1 MYCRNCNAQNPE
13 NSRYCNYCGA
23 PLCDDCVPPDRELT
37 PPLNNSTAI
46 ISLIMNIVIFNI
58 VGLIFAILS
67 LVNYND
73 YEAALRTGNFLLAE
87 NRKNASKRYSKA
99 AFIAAGIILVIGI
112 VAVVIFFVWT
122 SIFSV
127 GVFQTIFGESI
138 NCRI

>member
-23 PLCDDCVPPDRELT
+23 PLGDCVPPDREQT
-37 PPLNNSTAI
+37 SPLNNSTAI

-87 NRKNASKRYSKA
+87 NRKNHCL
-99 AFIAAGIILVIGI
+99 I
-112 VAVVIFFVWT
+112 
-122 SIFSV
+122 
-127 GVFQTIFGESI
+127 
-138 NCRI
+138 

>member
-23 PLCDDCVPPDRELT
+23 PLGDCVPPDRELT

-99 AFIAAGIILVIGI
+99 AFIVAGIFLVIGI
-112 VAVVIFFVWT
+112 IAVVIFFVWT

>member
-23 PLCDDCVPPDRELT
+23 PLGDCVPPDRELT

-46 ISLIMNIVIFNI
+46 ISLIVNIVIFNI

-73 YEAALRTGNFLLAE
+73 YEAALRKGNFLLAE

-99 AFIAAGIILVIGI
+99 AFIVAGIFLVIGI
-112 VAVVIFFVWT
+112 IAVVIFFVWT

-127 GVFQTIFGESI
+127 GVFRTIFGEII
-138 NCRI
+138 NC

>member
-23 PLCDDCVPPDRELT
+23 PLGDDCVPPDRELT

-46 ISLIMNIVIFNI
+46 ISLIVNIVFFNI
-58 VGLIFAILS
+58 LGIVFAILS
-67 LVNYND
+67 LINYNN
-73 YEAALRTGNFLLAE
+73 YEDAVRARNFTLAE
-87 NRKNASKRYSKA
+87 SYKSSAKKYSK
-99 AFIAAGIILVIGI
+99 IAIIVAGIILVVEI

>member
-23 PLCDDCVPPDRELT
+23 PLGDCVPPDRELT

-99 AFIAAGIILVIGI
+99 AFIVAGIFLVIGI
-112 VAVVIFFVWT
+112 IAVVIFFVWT

-127 GVFQTIFGESI
+127 GVFRTIFGEII
-138 NCRI
+138 NC

>member
-23 PLCDDCVPPDRELT
+23 PLGDCVPPDRELT

-73 YEAALRTGNFLLAE
+73 YEAALRKGNFLLAE

-99 AFIAAGIILVIGI
+99 AFIVAGIFLVIGI
-112 VAVVIFFVWT
+112 IAVVIFFVWT

>member
-23 PLCDDCVPPDRELT
+23 PLGDCVPPDRELT

-73 YEAALRTGNFLLAE
+73 YEAALRKGNFLLAE

-99 AFIAAGIILVIGI
+99 AFIVAGIFLVIGI
-112 VAVVIFFVWT
+112 IAVVIFFVWT

-127 GVFQTIFGESI
+127 GVFRTIFGEII
-138 NCRI
+138 NC

>member
-23 PLCDDCVPPDRELT
+23 PLGDCVPPDRELT

-87 NRKNASKRYSKA
+87 SRKNASKRYSKA
-99 AFIAAGIILVIGI
+99 AFIVAGIFLVIGI
-112 VAVVIFFVWT
+112 IAVVIFFVWI

-127 GVFQTIFGESI
+127 GVFRTIFGEII
-138 NCRI
+138 NC

>member
-23 PLCDDCVPPDRELT
+23 PLGDCVPPDRELT

-73 YEAALRTGNFLLAE
+73 YEAALRKGNFLLAE

-99 AFIAAGIILVIGI
+99 AFIVAGIFLVIGI
-112 VAVVIFFVWT
+112 MAVVIFFVWT

-127 GVFQTIFGESI
+127 GVFRTIFGESI

>member
-23 PLCDDCVPPDRELT
+23 PLSGDCAPPDRELT

-46 ISLIMNIVIFNI
+46 ISLIVNIVIFNI
-58 VGLIFAILS
+58 IGLIFAILS
-67 LVNYND
+67 LVSYND
-73 YEAALRTGNFLLAE
+73 YETALRTGNFLLAE
-87 NRKNASKRYSKA
+87 NRKNASKRYSKIS
-99 AFIAAGIILVIGI
+99 FIVAGIILVVEI
-112 VAVVIFFVWT
+112 VAVIIFFVWT

-127 GVFQTIFGESI
+127 GVFRTIFGESI

>member
-23 PLCDDCVPPDRELT
+23 PLGDCVPPDRELT

-73 YEAALRTGNFLLAE
+73 YEAALRKGNFLLAE

-99 AFIAAGIILVIGI
+99 AFIVAGIFLVIGI
-112 VAVVIFFVWT
+112 MAVVIFFVWT

>member
-1 MYCRNCNAQNPE
+1 
-13 NSRYCNYCGA
+13 
-23 PLCDDCVPPDRELT
+23 
-37 PPLNNSTAI
+37 
-46 ISLIMNIVIFNI
+46 MNIVIFNI

-99 AFIAAGIILVIGI
+99 AFIVAGIFLVIEI

-127 GVFQTIFGESI
+127 GVFRTIFGEII
-138 NCRI
+138 NC

>member
-23 PLCDDCVPPDRELT
+23 PLGDDCVPPDRELT

-87 NRKNASKRYSKA
+87 SRKNASKRYSKA
-99 AFIAAGIILVIGI
+99 AFIVAGIFLVIGI
-112 VAVVIFFVWT
+112 IAVVIFFVWI

-127 GVFQTIFGESI
+127 GVFRTIFGEII
-138 NCRI
+138 NC